1 MLLALLII
9 MQNTGEVFRMCCI
22 FLATHLIRGMGLP
35 GKTLC
40 SKFVFIEF
48 ASGRDLETNLFF
60 PNSHFF
66 FSLSFV

>member
-1 MLLALLII
+1 
-9 MQNTGEVFRMCCI
+9 MQKYGEVFWVCCI
-22 FLATHLIRGMGLP
+22 FLATHLIGGMELP

-40 SKFVFIEF
+40 SKFVFIKF

-66 FSLSFV
+66 SLSFV